1 MQETIKKHN
10 TMLFSCHKITMNF
23 MKTVALVGFIKI
35 RNDPEEEKNA
45 DSILKDIIAGY
56 QLENNMSC

>member
-1 MQETIKKHN
+1 
-10 TMLFSCHKITMNF
+10 MNF

-35 RNDPEEEKNA
+35 QNDPEEEKNA

>member
-1 MQETIKKHN
+1 MQETIEKHN
-10 TMLFSCHKITMNF
+10 IMLFSCHKITMNF

-35 RNDPEEEKNA
+35 QNDPEEEKNA